1 MNDFDERG
9 KGLSEKK
16 NLQKLNFFCVFA
28 ATKVSHLFPIFRR
41 VEQQKNSLLLEKNE
55 MLAAV
60 EDMTIEKVSLSI
72 NILKKG
78 AFWFNFFPLFLK
90 TNVEKQNKI
99 LRGDIS
105 DKTQRLDD
113 QQTALAEA
121 DITNKKLNVEKTD
134 LEKQIDE
141 ADKTLRALSKIKASL
156 ATQVGFY
163 KNTEYFWAHL

>member
-1 MNDFDERG
+1 
-9 KGLSEKK
+9 
-16 NLQKLNFFCVFA
+16 
-28 ATKVSHLFPIFRR
+28 
-41 VEQQKNSLLLEKNE
+41 

-163 KNTEYFWAHL
+163 KNTEYFRA

>member
-1 MNDFDERG
+1 MHFD
-9 KGLSEKK
+9 SI
-16 NLQKLNFFCVFA
+16 FF
-28 ATKVSHLFPIFRR
+28 S
-41 VEQQKNSLLLEKNE
+41 
-55 MLAAV
+55 
-60 EDMTIEKVSLSI
+60 
-72 NILKKG
+72 
-78 AFWFNFFPLFLK
+78 FLK

-156 ATQVGFY
+156 ATQVGF
-163 KNTEYFWAHL
+163 

>member
-1 MNDFDERG
+1 MHFD
-9 KGLSEKK
+9 SI
-16 NLQKLNFFCVFA
+16 FF
-28 ATKVSHLFPIFRR
+28 S
-41 VEQQKNSLLLEKNE
+41 
-55 MLAAV
+55 
-60 EDMTIEKVSLSI
+60 
-72 NILKKG
+72 
-78 AFWFNFFPLFLK
+78 FLK

-156 ATQVGFY
+156 ATQVCFFE
-163 KNTEYFWAHL
+163 NTEYF

>member
-1 MNDFDERG
+1 MHLD
-9 KGLSEKK
+9 SI
-16 NLQKLNFFCVFA
+16 FF
-28 ATKVSHLFPIFRR
+28 S
-41 VEQQKNSLLLEKNE
+41 
-55 MLAAV
+55 
-60 EDMTIEKVSLSI
+60 
-72 NILKKG
+72 
-78 AFWFNFFPLFLK
+78 FLK

-163 KNTEYFWAHL
+163 KNTEYF